1 MKKRRDFCMVT
12 NEKIE
17 KKKDEIA
24 RAEAKLTDIKDRLR
38 EKKHEL
44 ITLENEEIVAMFR
57 RKVITEDDLAA
68 LMRLRQEDD
77 AYDDGFT
84 EKGKEGYDAIET

>member
-1 MKKRRDFCMVT
+1 MVT

-17 KKKDEIA
+17 RKKEEIIKT
-24 RAEAKLTDIKDRLR
+24 EAKLTELKDKLR

-57 RKVITEDDLAA
+57 SEVITESDLAA
-68 LMRLRQEDD
+68 LMRSRRETEVDAEDD
-77 AYDDGFT
+77 T
-84 EKGKEGYDAIET
+84 